1 VVYDIENILLQDWYL
16 FTHFLKEFGFFSD
29 LGIKYEDYQEIAADY
44 LEDFLRD
51 SGTVSFQNLS
61 EETLLDV
68 LNYLYRVAE
77 KIYAGKAGY
86 DRVRSNVDELKQK
99 MEEGT
104 FSRTQRTWNTVIRFF
119 KWSSGKKTP
128 AQIINDHVLTTEKKP
143 VVVIDLSKK
152 AEGVSEIVGTSH
164 KTTHHWYFP

>member
-1 VVYDIENILLQDWYL
+1 MGNVLCKPVLRKLGREAVVYDIENILLQDWYL

-86 DRVRSNVDELKQK
+86 DRVRSNVDELSRKWRK
-99 MEEGT
+99 APFHALKEHGT
-104 FSRTQRTWNTVIRFF
+104 LL
-119 KWSSGKKTP
+119 SGFLNGV
-128 AQIINDHVLTTEKKP
+128 AEKK
-143 VVVIDLSKK
+143 LLLRS
-152 AEGVSEIVGTSH
+152 S
-164 KTTHHWYFP
+164 TTMF

>member
-1 VVYDIENILLQDWYL
+1 LVLVYS
-16 FTHFLKEFGFFSD
+16 FLKEFGFFSD

-61 EETLLDV
+61 EETLLPV
-68 LNYLYRVAE
+68 LDYCTEWLRNLR
-77 KIYAGKAGY
+77 GKAGY

-128 AQIINDHVLTTEKKP
+128 AQIINDHVLTRRKNLLCHRSFEE
-143 VVVIDLSKK
+143 S
-152 AEGVSEIVGTSH
+152 
-164 KTTHHWYFP
+164 